1 MWNPL
6 QKIIVLALLL
16 GTKTFLVNKTKVD
29 KRKKPENDEWEYP
42 KISEMT
48 RHGILTQKTRDSTLV
63 IVLGLRF
70 PDCIF

>member
-1 MWNPL
+1 MKSSAENNCVSIIARNKDIFGKQNKSG
-6 QKIIVLALLL
+6 QK
-16 GTKTFLVNKTKVD
+16 
-29 KRKKPENDEWEYP
+29 KKPGNDEWEYP